1 MLSGIWLENIP
12 ERDDHGGGKMA
23 LWPRD
28 VK

>member
-12 ERDDHGGGKMA
+12 KRDDRGGGKMA
-23 LWPRD
+23 PWPRD